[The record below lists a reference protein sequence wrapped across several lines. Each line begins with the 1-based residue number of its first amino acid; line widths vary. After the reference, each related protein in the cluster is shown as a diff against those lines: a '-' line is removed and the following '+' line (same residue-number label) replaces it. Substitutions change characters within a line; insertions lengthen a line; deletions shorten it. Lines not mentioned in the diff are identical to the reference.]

1 MDNNSAVHEFDFI
14 SSIDSPSTTYT
25 HEQILV
31 QDEKLKYQKEL
42 AELSFHEYKSF
53 SNANNNLQTINNSLD
68 NLSLHLN
75 NLVSNLPNIQ
85 NSCNP
90 FLQELKQFTQQNNKI
105 NIILE
110 NHNNLLEIMEIPKL
124 MDACVRNGLYS
135 EAMDL
140 SVHVTRLISKYPSI
154 SLIQQIDNDVKNTM
168 QLMLTKLIKL
178 LSKPIKLPVCLKII
192 GYLRRMDIFDE
203 AELHLV
209 FLLSRDAYLQ
219 SLIHELDKEKKDP
232 VFYLKKYIDVFREHF
247 FDIVTQY
254 RAIFSEDS
262 NGGGGGSYPTTPFY
276 SSSFSIPPTPSTPW
290 VLSSSPYLT
299 NTLPEKYFIKK
310 GIMAAANIT
319 TTTISDYTV
328 YILEQLTF
336 VLDEFTAQ
344 IYDTSSLSSILTQ
357 LMYCGM
363 SFGRVGIDFRHL
375 VSGYFESAVDK
386 IIRKMIFEGTQDFLD
401 DLNQA
406 IKNVDLPSLWMI
418 SDKKFTSLSVILLDY
433 PPIAHLTNSYLSA
446 FNSLRLVAPISLFKP
461 LGEFINQ
468 NLLSIAKLL
477 RDYGYLLVEH
487 KHDTT
492 ILQGFNATFA
502 QSFVPFITR
511 CLCDGVYGGLLIG
524 NNDNGCGN
532 YEENLDNETQG
543 IVEQFNVT
551 SSEKNT

>member
-1 MDNNSAVHEFDFI
+1 
-14 SSIDSPSTTYT
+14 
-25 HEQILV
+25 
-31 QDEKLKYQKEL
+31 
-42 AELSFHEYKSF
+42 
-53 SNANNNLQTINNSLD
+53 
-68 NLSLHLN
+68 
-75 NLVSNLPNIQ
+75 
-85 NSCNP
+85 
-90 FLQELKQFTQQNNKI
+90 
-105 NIILE
+105 
-110 NHNNLLEIMEIPKL
+110 
-124 MDACVRNGLYS
+124 
-135 EAMDL
+135 
-140 SVHVTRLISKYPSI
+140 
-154 SLIQQIDNDVKNTM
+154 
-168 QLMLTKLIKL
+168 
-178 LSKPIKLPVCLKII
+178 
-192 GYLRRMDIFDE
+192 MDIFDE

-363 SFGRVGIDFRHL
+363 SFGRV
-375 VSGYFESAVDK
+375 E
-386 IIRKMIFEGTQDFLD
+386 KMIFEGTQDFLD

-532 YEENLDNETQG
+532 YEENLDN
-543 IVEQFNVT
+543 
-551 SSEKNT
+551 